1 MWQEMR
7 SALVGLVTVGVLL
20 GLGPAVAAAVSDAN
34 RLVRVSGTSPFT
46 GCPAAALDSLLPT
59 GEVEP
64 VVVANPTDRA
74 NVVAAWTQD
83 RFRGV
88 VAGVSLD
95 RGRTWRSVVVPGLT
109 RCTGGAF
116 DYADDVSMSAGS
128 DGVVHLSTHVFDADR
143 QRSGLLATRS
153 TDGGRTWRRPAALA
167 VQTGSRDGEYAG
179 GAIAADP
186 ADPRMVYAVVPTF
199 SSPSQ
204 PGGSFRGTVIV
215 ARSLDGG
222 TSWQPPRGVLDTG
235 ADRLTTGHQLA
246 VLPDGTLLDV
256 LVLIDLR
263 QDPRQPTLQVAVLRS
278 NDLGGGLTGVLAKVD
293 EHQDVQQGPVG
304 QDRELVAGG
313 QPIGPGVQDAA
324 RRLPARATVK
334 AAGNDHRSPKRP
346 AGLGGGGEG
355 GYHGVDHARVGR
367 VGSNGAAGVLAVA
380 RSGLHGER
388 GGPAPGPPAVGGPGG
403 EQAAALPVGVEDVCR
418 QVHHAVGAGR
428 HRHVVGVVERAT
440 GTAGETGHDH
450 APPGPAAV
458 EADTGDNP
466 TEAVLGPR
474 GHDVGAVGRVGDH
487 DRFDLAGGK
496 QGVQGGGRAAG
507 ERARARHPD
516 QAVGIRRCG
525 RDSGPQPDQH
535 TNRDQPHQR
544 RPQLPPHAPSPF
556 LASIA
561 CCYPPHSV
569 GSLGVLTAGGPG
581 RG

>member
-20 GLGPAVAAAVSDAN
+20 GLGPAVAAPSSDAN

-278 NDLGGGLTGVLAKVD
+278 NDRGGSWSPPTVIADLRSAGVTDPETGDPVASGTRLQPAVAVDPASGRVHVAWQDARFSHGQADAIALAWSADDGATWTTPAKVNATPTTIS
-293 EHQDVQQGPVG
+293 VRNQQAFAP
-304 QDRELVAGG
+304 
-313 QPIGPGVQDAA
+313 
-324 RRLPARATVK
+324 
-334 AAGNDHRSPKRP
+334 N
-346 AGLGGGGEG
+346 
-355 GYHGVDHARVGR
+355 
-367 VGSNGAAGVLAVA
+367 LAVA
-380 RSGLHGER
+380 ADGTVGVSYFDFRHNDGSATLPTDRWLVRCHPTAN
-388 GGPAPGPPAVGGPGG
+388 PACTRRPARPETRLTLTSFDIRQAHLLTSIGPPGFF
-403 EQAAALPVGVEDVCR
+403 L
-418 QVHHAVGAGR
+418 
-428 HRHVVGVVERAT
+428 
-440 GTAGETGHDH
+440 
-450 APPGPAAV
+450 
-458 EADTGDNP
+458 GDYMGL
-466 TEAVLGPR
+466 TST
-474 GHDVGAVGRVGDH
+474 
-487 DRFDLAGGK
+487 
-496 QGVQGGGRAAG
+496 
-507 ERARARHPD
+507 
-516 QAVGIRRCG
+516 G
-525 RDSGPQPDQH
+525 RDFLAVFA
-535 TNRDQPHQR
+535 QPHNNDPASVFAAT
-544 RPQLPPHAPSPF
+544 RPSQHRP
-556 LASIA
+556 
-561 CCYPPHSV
+561 
-569 GSLGVLTAGGPG
+569 
-581 RG
+581 